1 MFHISQMY
9 ESMVEL
15 IESRIWTLG
24 LKKSMISLNM
34 IKKDE
39 ISTSIETYYISNTNT
54 ECIGLQSF
62 APNWY
67 RDLKSK
73 KDIEKIF
80 QRLEDI

>member
-1 MFHISQMY
+1 MY

-54 ECIGLQSF
+54 KCIGLQSF